1 MPRINQIQMRR
12 DTAANW
18 TATNPILAAGEWG
31 LETDTRK
38 AKVGN
43 GAGTW
48 TALSYWFVA
57 DTLAITDTYPV
68 TSQAAMLAVVGA
80 EKGDIAVRS
89 DTNQTFILSAE
100 PASTL
105 SNWVELKSPTA
116 ATMTAATGVAAGVGG
131 VVPTP
136 PAGSNTQFLRGDATW
151 ATPTGPVAMTGATA
165 GAAGT
170 AGTVPAPAAGQNL
183 QFLRGDATWTNT
195 IDGGTA

>member
-18 TATNPILAAGEWG
+18 TATDPTLAAGEWG

-43 GAGTW
+43 GVAAW
-48 TALSYWFVA
+48 TALTYWFVA

-68 TSQAAMLAVVGA
+68 ASQAAMLAVVGA

-105 SNWVELKSPTA
+105 ANWVELKSPTT

-136 PAGSNTQFLRGDATW
+136 PIGADTQFLRGDATW
-151 ATPTGPVAMTGATA
+151 ASVPTTAAMTGAT
-165 GAAGT
+165 GVAAGT

-183 QFLRGDATWTNT
+183 QLLRGDATWTNI
-195 IDGGTA
+195 IDGGSA